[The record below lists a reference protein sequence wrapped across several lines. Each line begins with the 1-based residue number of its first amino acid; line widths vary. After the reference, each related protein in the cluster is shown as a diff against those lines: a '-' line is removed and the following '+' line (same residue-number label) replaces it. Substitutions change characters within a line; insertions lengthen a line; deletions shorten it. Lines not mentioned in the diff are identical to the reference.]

1 MAEMMV
7 PIRSVK
13 QYFKEFGVDAI
24 GKHGA
29 DPKMVR
35 EQLLDAFQKE
45 IFGQI
50 TMKYH
55 DATILAKDADIV
67 DDATREGVRNI
78 IRNADRKWKR
88 LCTLFATVS
97 QTHTLIYPSELME
110 RMHDIVKIQTEE
122 AKGNS
127 EPVDMGEKDIVE
139 EVETVGQA

>member
-1 MAEMMV
+1 MAEVMV

-13 QYFKEFGVDAI
+13 QYFKEYGVDAI
-24 GKHGA
+24 CRQEA

-55 DATILAKDADIV
+55 DANILAKSAESV

-78 IRNADRKWKR
+78 LRNADRKWRR
-88 LCTLFATVS
+88 LCTLFS
-97 QTHTLIYPSELME
+97 SMSKTHTLIYPSELME
-110 RMHDIVKIQTEE
+110 RMKDVVKIQSDE
-122 AKGNS
+122 AKGL
-127 EPVDMGEKDIVE
+127 EPVDMGEDAGVE
-139 EVETVGQA
+139 VV